1 MIVAGWMIAG
11 CVLSSLVVTLLSDVA
26 GLDIVLGMCGPL
38 ASASGSWLLTERT
51 WRREPARLTAIMIA
65 AFAAKLIF
73 FAVYVAFM
81 LSVLS
86 LRPIPFV
93 ASFTAYFIALHLLE
107 AASLRR
113 LLASAYR

>member
-11 CVLSSLVVTLLSDVA
+11 CVLSSVVVTLVSDA
-26 GLDIVLGMCGPL
+26 ADLDIVLGMCGPL
-38 ASASGSWLLTERT
+38 AVATGSWVLTERT
-51 WRREPARLTAIMIA
+51 WQREPARLTAVMIA

-73 FAVYVAFM
+73 FAGYVAFM

-93 ASFTAYFIALHLLE
+93 ASFTTYFIALHVLE
-107 AASLRR
+107 AFSLRR